1 MRKLIAFLGLATVAC
16 LLAWGW
22 LHQPAK
28 WDILHQTSERPTTN
42 LPVGVL
48 MGEQSGYLLTPPEF
62 VAQPFIRRIEWSP
75 DGNYAVLFQTALRA
89 ETPTLDDA
97 VMRHR
102 VLLWNRKTRRL
113 SVLWES
119 TQTNR
124 EVNPNR
130 KFQVAFVGKAPLCLF
145 AVRVWDEAK
154 QDDPWKAYV
163 ATIGGQVKL
172 LGEYREAW
180 LLAPPA
186 EDIGYILVAESEN
199 LLYKRMYAPVGA
211 NGILANFQ
219 PVPEDLDITTLYAY
233 SARRGNPDLW
243 YEDGKQMLLSS
254 FGPPIAVPEADGVQ
268 YRVEPVYSLWNLRT
282 NQVQP
287 IDNAR
292 ARYYRVNRETLLHAR
307 SERHSLQHAGNPAET
322 STTWLH
328 ENERAVLVASDSALA
343 EVAPQGDAIL
353 YVAHGA
359 AFYREIR
366 RTSADAIRE
375 MQERADREQYLK
387 NAKQIAIA
395 LLMYVQDYDEMFPP
409 NFGDEGVSQVL
420 LPYLKDMGI
429 FEVNGA
435 FAFRYRMDGQ
445 SLADIESPVTT
456 EVGYLELPNGRMVIY
471 ADGHVKWIPY
481 R

>member
-1 MRKLIAFLGLATVAC
+1 MRKLCALLGLATAVC

-22 LHQPAK
+22 LRQPDEK
-28 WDILHQTSERPTTN
+28 FTSN
-42 LPVGVL
+42 LPVAVL
-48 MGEQSGYLLTPPEF
+48 IGEQSGYLLTPPEF
-62 VAQPFIRRIEWSP
+62 VAQPFIQRIEWSP

-102 VLLWNRKTRRL
+102 VLLWSRKTRRL

-119 TQTNR
+119 AQTDR

-145 AVRVWDEAK
+145 AVRMWDEAK

-163 ATIGGQVKL
+163 AAIGGQVKL
-172 LGEYREAW
+172 LGEYREVW

-211 NGILANFQ
+211 NGMLANLQ
-219 PVPEDLDITTLYAY
+219 PVPEDLDITALYAY

-268 YRVEPVYSLWNLRT
+268 YRLEPIYSLWNLRT

-322 STTWLH
+322 AATWLH

-366 RTSADAIRE
+366 RTSADTIRE
-375 MQERADREQYLK
+375 MQDRADREKYLSQ
-387 NAKQIAIA
+387 ARQIGVA
-395 LLMYVQDYDEMFPP
+395 LMMYVVDYEEVFPP

-445 SLADIESPVTT
+445 SLANIESPATT

-471 ADGHVKWIPY
+471 ADGHVKWQP
-481 R
+481 RR

>member
-119 TQTNR
+119 AQTDR

-130 KFQVAFVGKAPLCLF
+130 GFQVAFVGKAPLCLF
-145 AVRVWDEAK
+145 AVRVWDEAE
-154 QDDPWKAYV
+154 QDDLWKAYV

-375 MQERADREQYLK
+375 MQARADREQYLK

-395 LLMYVQDYDEMFPP
+395 LLMYVTDYDEMFPP

-420 LPYLKDMGI
+420 LPYLKNPSV
-429 FEVNGA
+429 FEVDGA

>member
-1 MRKLIAFLGLATVAC
+1 MRKLCALLGLATAVC

-22 LHQPAK
+22 LRQPDK
-28 WDILHQTSERPTTN
+28 KFTSN
-42 LPVGVL
+42 LPIAVL
-48 MGEQSGYLLTPPEF
+48 IGEQGGYLLTPPEF

-119 TQTNR
+119 AQTDR

-130 KFQVAFVGKAPLCLF
+130 GFQVAFVGKAPLCLF

-154 QDDPWKAYV
+154 QDDLWKAYV

-199 LLYKRMYAPVGA
+199 LLYTRLYAPVGA
-211 NGILANFQ
+211 NGMLANFQ
-219 PVPEDLDITTLYAY
+219 PVPEDLDITALYAY

-268 YRVEPVYSLWNLRT
+268 YRLEPIYSLWNLRA

-322 STTWLH
+322 AATWLH
-328 ENERAVLVASDSALA
+328 EGERAVLVASDSALA

-353 YVAHGA
+353 YMAHGA

-366 RTSADAIRE
+366 RTSADTIRE
-375 MQERADREQYLK
+375 MQDRADREQYLK

-395 LLMYVQDYDEMFPP
+395 LLMYVQDYDERFPP
-409 NFGDEGVSQVL
+409 NFGDEGVAQVL

-445 SLADIESPVTT
+445 WMGDIQDVVST
-456 EVGYLELPNGRMVIY
+456 EAGYLELPNGRVVIY
-471 ADGHVKWIPY
+471 ADGHAKWQPY

>member
-1 MRKLIAFLGLATVAC
+1 MRKLCALLGLATAVC

-22 LHQPAK
+22 LR
-28 WDILHQTSERPTTN
+28 QTDEKFTSN
-42 LPVGVL
+42 LPIAVL
-48 MGEQSGYLLTPPEF
+48 IGEQSGYLLTPPEF

-119 TQTNR
+119 AQTDR

-130 KFQVAFVGKAPLCLF
+130 GFQVAFVGKAPLCLF
-145 AVRVWDEAK
+145 AVRVWDEAE

-186 EDIGYILVAESEN
+186 EDIGYIL
-199 LLYKRMYAPVGA
+199 GA

-219 PVPEDLDITTLYAY
+219 PVPEELDITALYAY

-254 FGPPIAVPEADGVQ
+254 FGPPIAVPETDGVQ
-268 YRVEPVYSLWNLRT
+268 YRVEPTYSLWNLRT

-322 STTWLH
+322 AATWLH
-328 ENERAVLVASDSALA
+328 EGERAVLVASDSALA

-375 MQERADREQYLK
+375 MQARADREQYLK

-395 LLMYVQDYDEMFPP
+395 LLMYVQDYDERFPP
-409 NFGDEGVSQVL
+409 NFGDEGVAQVL

-429 FEVNGA
+429 FEVNSA

-445 SLADIESPVTT
+445 WMGDIQDVVST
-456 EVGYLELPNGRMVIY
+456 EAGYLELPNGRVVIY
-471 ADGHVKWIPY
+471 ADGHVKWQPY

>member
-1 MRKLIAFLGLATVAC
+1 MRKLCALLGLATAVC

-22 LHQPAK
+22 LR
-28 WDILHQTSERPTTN
+28 QTDEKFTSN
-42 LPVGVL
+42 LPVAVL
-48 MGEQSGYLLTPPEF
+48 IGEQSGYLLTPPEF

-75 DGNYAVLFQTALRA
+75 DGNYAVLFQTVLRA

-97 VMRHR
+97 AMRHR

-119 TQTNR
+119 AQTDR

-130 KFQVAFVGKAPLCLF
+130 EFQVAFVGKAPLCLF
-145 AVRVWDEAK
+145 AVRVWDEAE
-154 QDDPWKAYV
+154 QDDLWKAYV

-199 LLYKRMYAPVGA
+199 LLYTRLYAPVGA
-211 NGILANFQ
+211 NGMLVNLQ
-219 PVPEDLDITTLYAY
+219 PVPEDLDITALYAF
-233 SARRGNPDLW
+233 STRRGNPDLW
-243 YEDGKQMLLSS
+243 YEDGKQMLLPS

-268 YRVEPVYSLWNLRT
+268 YRVEPIYSLWNLRT

-287 IDNAR
+287 IDKAR

-322 STTWLH
+322 AATWLH

-366 RTSADAIRE
+366 LTSPEAIRE
-375 MQERADREQYLK
+375 MQDRADREQYMR
-387 NAKQIAIA
+387 NARLIATA
-395 LLMYVQDYDEMFPP
+395 LLMYVQDYDERFPP
-409 NFGDEGVSQVL
+409 NFGDEGVAQVL

-429 FEVNGA
+429 FEVNSA

-445 SLADIESPVTT
+445 WIGDIQDVVST
-456 EVGYLELPNGRMVIY
+456 EAGYLELPNGRVVIY
-471 ADGHVKWIPY
+471 ADGHVKWQP
-481 R
+481 RQ

>member
-1 MRKLIAFLGLATVAC
+1 MRKLCALLGLAAAVC

-22 LHQPAK
+22 LR
-28 WDILHQTSERPTTN
+28 QTDEKFTSN
-42 LPVGVL
+42 LPVAVL
-48 MGEQSGYLLTPPEF
+48 IGEQGGYLLTPPEF

-119 TQTNR
+119 AQTNR
-124 EVNPNR
+124 EMNSDSDL
-130 KFQVAFVGKAPLCLF
+130 KVAFFGKSPACLF
-145 AVRVWDEAK
+145 AVRELNQEEGGYRWMVYYAAFMGRVVPLGKFEDELIFA
-154 QDDPWKAYV
+154 
-163 ATIGGQVKL
+163 
-172 LGEYREAW
+172 
-180 LLAPPA
+180 APPA
-186 EDIGYILVAESEN
+186 DTHAYLVIWASEIVYMPVSPNGEMMPPRPIPEECAGGVWYTLRDQYHEDWFEDGLQLVVPHLVLPEHVEPSNTPEN
-199 LLYKRMYAPVGA
+199 
-211 NGILANFQ
+211 
-219 PVPEDLDITTLYAY
+219 PVPAEERIAY
-233 SARRGNPDLW
+233 TVWDPRTNKFFLARRKD
-243 YEDGKQMLLSS
+243 
-254 FGPPIAVPEADGVQ
+254 V
-268 YRVEPVYSLWNLRT
+268 
-282 NQVQP
+282 
-287 IDNAR
+287 
-292 ARYYRVNRETLLHAR
+292 RYYRLRAAMPLETRVARHA
-307 SERHSLQHAGNPAET
+307 LQHAGNPAET

-366 RTSADAIRE
+366 RTSADALRE
-375 MQERADREQYLK
+375 MQARADREKYLSQ
-387 NAKQIAIA
+387 ARQIGVA
-395 LLMYVQDYDEMFPP
+395 LMMYVQDYDEMFPP
-409 NFGDEGVSQVL
+409 NFGDEGVAQVL

-445 SLADIESPVTT
+445 SLANIESPATT

-471 ADGHVKWIPY
+471 ADGHVKWQP
-481 R
+481 RR

>member
-1 MRKLIAFLGLATVAC
+1 MRKLCALLGLATAVC

-22 LHQPAK
+22 LRQPDK
-28 WDILHQTSERPTTN
+28 KFTSN
-42 LPVGVL
+42 LPVAVL
-48 MGEQSGYLLTPPEF
+48 IGEQGGYLLTPPEF

-89 ETPTLDDA
+89 ETPTLDNA

-119 TQTNR
+119 TQTDR

-130 KFQVAFVGKAPLCLF
+130 EFQVAFVGKAPLCLF
-145 AVRVWDEAK
+145 AVRVWDEAE
-154 QDDPWKAYV
+154 QDDLWKAYV
-163 ATIGGQVKL
+163 ATVGGQVKP
-172 LGEYREAW
+172 LGAYREVW

-199 LLYKRMYAPVGA
+199 LLYKRLYAPVGA
-211 NGILANFQ
+211 NGMLANLQ
-219 PVPEDLDITTLYAY
+219 PVPEDLDITALYAF
-233 SARRGNPDLW
+233 STRRGNPDLW

-254 FGPPIAVPEADGVQ
+254 FGPPIAVPETEGVE
-268 YRVEPVYSLWNLRT
+268 YRVEPAYSLWNLRT

-287 IDNAR
+287 IDKAR

-322 STTWLH
+322 AATWLH

-366 RTSADAIRE
+366 LTSPEAIRE
-375 MQERADREQYLK
+375 MQDRADREQYMR
-387 NAKQIAIA
+387 NARLIATA
-395 LLMYVQDYDEMFPP
+395 LLMYVQDYDERFPP
-409 NFGDEGVSQVL
+409 NFGDEGVAQVL

-445 SLADIESPVTT
+445 WIGDIQDVVST
-456 EVGYLELPNGRMVIY
+456 EAGYLELPNGRMVIY
-471 ADGHVKWIPY
+471 ADGHVKWQPY

>member
-1 MRKLIAFLGLATVAC
+1 MRKLCALLGLATAVC

-22 LHQPAK
+22 LR
-28 WDILHQTSERPTTN
+28 QTDEKFTSN
-42 LPVGVL
+42 LPVAVL
-48 MGEQSGYLLTPPEF
+48 IGEQGGYLLTPPEF
-62 VAQPFIRRIEWSP
+62 VAQPFIGRIEWSP

-119 TQTNR
+119 AQTDR

-130 KFQVAFVGKAPLCLF
+130 GFQVAFVGKAPLCLF
-145 AVRVWDEAK
+145 AVRVWDEAE
-154 QDDPWKAYV
+154 QDDLWKAYV

-211 NGILANFQ
+211 NGMLANLQ
-219 PVPEDLDITTLYAY
+219 PVPENLDITSLYAY

-268 YRVEPVYSLWNLRT
+268 YRLEPIYSLWNLRT

-287 IDNAR
+287 IDKAR

-322 STTWLH
+322 AATWLH

-366 RTSADAIRE
+366 LTSPEAIRE
-375 MQERADREQYLK
+375 MQDRADREQYMR
-387 NAKQIAIA
+387 NARLIATA
-395 LLMYVQDYDEMFPP
+395 LLMYVQDYDERFPP
-409 NFGDEGVSQVL
+409 NFGDEGVAQVL

-429 FEVNGA
+429 FEVNSA

-445 SLADIESPVTT
+445 WIGDIQDVVST
-456 EVGYLELPNGRMVIY
+456 EAGYLELPNGRVVIY
-471 ADGHVKWIPY
+471 ADGHVKWQP
-481 R
+481 RQ

>member
-1 MRKLIAFLGLATVAC
+1 MRKLCALLGLATAVC

-22 LHQPAK
+22 LRQPDEK
-28 WDILHQTSERPTTN
+28 FTSN
-42 LPVGVL
+42 LPVAVL
-48 MGEQSGYLLTPPEF
+48 IGEQSGYLLTPPEF
-62 VAQPFIRRIEWSP
+62 VAQPFIQRIEWSP

-102 VLLWNRKTRRL
+102 VLLWSRKTRRL

-119 TQTNR
+119 AQTDR

-145 AVRVWDEAK
+145 AVRMWDEAK
-154 QDDPWKAYV
+154 QDDLWQAYAAV
-163 ATIGGQVKL
+163 LGGRTVP
-172 LGEYREAW
+172 LGAYREVW

-211 NGILANFQ
+211 NGMLANFQ
-219 PVPEDLDITTLYAY
+219 PVPEELDITALYAY
-233 SARRGNPDLW
+233 PTRRGNPDLW

-254 FGPPIAVPEADGVQ
+254 FGPPIAVPETEGVE
-268 YRVEPVYSLWNLRT
+268 YRVEPAYSLWNLRT

-322 STTWLH
+322 AATWLH

-375 MQERADREQYLK
+375 MQDRADRKQYLK
-387 NAKQIAIA
+387 NAQQIAIA

-409 NFGDEGVSQVL
+409 NFGDEGVSLVL
-420 LPYLKDMGI
+420 LPYLKNPSV
-429 FEVNGA
+429 FEVDGA
-435 FAFRYRMDGQ
+435 FAFRYQMDGQ
-445 SLADIESPVTT
+445 WLGNIENLIETVA
-456 EVGYLELPNGRMVIY
+456 GYLELPNGRMVIY
-471 ADGHVKWIPY
+471 ADGHVKWQP
-481 R
+481 RR

>member
-1 MRKLIAFLGLATVAC
+1 MRKLCALLGLATVAC

-22 LHQPAK
+22 LRQPDEK
-28 WDILHQTSERPTTN
+28 FTSN
-42 LPVGVL
+42 LPIAVL
-48 MGEQSGYLLTPPEF
+48 IGEQSGYLLTPPEF

-102 VLLWNRKTRRL
+102 VLLWSRKTRRL

-119 TQTNR
+119 AQTDRAVDSNR
-124 EVNPNR
+124 E
-130 KFQVAFVGKAPLCLF
+130 FQVAFVGKAPLCLF

-154 QDDPWKAYV
+154 QDDPWRAYV

-172 LGEYREAW
+172 LGEYREVW

-199 LLYKRMYAPVGA
+199 LLYKRRYAPVGA

-219 PVPEDLDITTLYAY
+219 PVPEELDITALYAY
-233 SARRGNPDLW
+233 PTRRGNPDLW

-254 FGPPIAVPEADGVQ
+254 FGPPIAVPETEGVE
-268 YRVEPVYSLWNLRT
+268 YRVEPTYSLWNLRT

-292 ARYYRVNRETLLHAR
+292 ARYYRVNRETPLHAR

-322 STTWLH
+322 AATWLH
-328 ENERAVLVASDSALA
+328 EGERAVLVASDSALA

-353 YVAHGA
+353 YMAHGA

-366 RTSADAIRE
+366 LTSPEAIRE
-375 MQERADREQYLK
+375 MQDRADREQYMR
-387 NAKQIAIA
+387 NARLIATA
-395 LLMYVQDYDEMFPP
+395 LLMYVQDYDERFPP
-409 NFGDEGVSQVL
+409 NFGDEGVAQVL

-445 SLADIESPVTT
+445 WMGDIQDVVST
-456 EVGYLELPNGRMVIY
+456 EAGYLELPNGRVVIY
-471 ADGHVKWIPY
+471 ADGHAKWQPY

>member
-1 MRKLIAFLGLATVAC
+1 MRKLCALLGLATVAC

-22 LHQPAK
+22 LRQPDEK
-28 WDILHQTSERPTTN
+28 FTSN
-42 LPVGVL
+42 LPVAVL
-48 MGEQSGYLLTPPEF
+48 IGEQGGYLLTPPEF

-119 TQTNR
+119 AQTDR

-130 KFQVAFVGKAPLCLF
+130 EFQVAFVGKAPLCLF

-219 PVPEDLDITTLYAY
+219 PVPKDLDITALYAF
-233 SARRGNPDLW
+233 STRRGNPDLW

-254 FGPPIAVPEADGVQ
+254 FGPPIAVSEAESVQ
-268 YRVEPVYSLWNLRT
+268 YRVEPTYSLWNLRT

-322 STTWLH
+322 AATWLH

-353 YVAHGA
+353 YMAHGA

-366 RTSADAIRE
+366 RTSADALRE
-375 MQERADREQYLK
+375 MQDRADREKYLSQ
-387 NAKQIAIA
+387 ARQIGVA
-395 LLMYVQDYDEMFPP
+395 LMMYVQDYDEMFPP
-409 NFGDEGVSQVL
+409 NFGDEGVAQVL

-445 SLADIESPVTT
+445 SLANIESPATT
-456 EVGYLELPNGRMVIY
+456 EVGYLELPNGRVVIY
-471 ADGHVKWIPY
+471 TDGHAKWQPY

>member
-1 MRKLIAFLGLATVAC
+1 MRKLCALLGLATAVC

-22 LHQPAK
+22 LR
-28 WDILHQTSERPTTN
+28 QTDEKFTSN
-42 LPVGVL
+42 LPVAVL
-48 MGEQSGYLLTPPEF
+48 IGEQSGYLLTPPEF

-119 TQTNR
+119 AQTDR

-130 KFQVAFVGKAPLCLF
+130 EFQVAFVGKAPLCLF
-145 AVRVWDEAK
+145 AVRVWDEAE
-154 QDDPWKAYV
+154 QDDLWKAYV

-199 LLYKRMYAPVGA
+199 LLYTRLYAPVGA
-211 NGILANFQ
+211 NGMLVNLQ
-219 PVPEDLDITTLYAY
+219 PVPEDLDITALYAF
-233 SARRGNPDLW
+233 STRRGNPDLW
-243 YEDGKQMLLSS
+243 YEDGKQMLLPS

-268 YRVEPVYSLWNLRT
+268 YRVEPIYSLWNLRT

-287 IDNAR
+287 IDKAR

-322 STTWLH
+322 AATWLH

-366 RTSADAIRE
+366 LTSPEAIRE
-375 MQERADREQYLK
+375 MQDRADREQYMR
-387 NAKQIAIA
+387 NARLIATA
-395 LLMYVQDYDEMFPP
+395 LLMYVQDYDERFPP
-409 NFGDEGVSQVL
+409 NFGDEGVAQVL

-429 FEVNGA
+429 FEVNSA

-445 SLADIESPVTT
+445 SLANIESPATT
-456 EVGYLELPNGRMVIY
+456 EVGYLELPNGRVVIY
-471 ADGHVKWIPY
+471 ADGHVKWQP
-481 R
+481 RQ

>member
-1 MRKLIAFLGLATVAC
+1 MRKLFTFLGLTTVAC

-22 LHQPAK
+22 LRQPND
-28 WDILHQTSERPTTN
+28 WDILRQSGEKPTAN
-42 LPVGVL
+42 LPVAML
-48 MGEQSGYLLTPPEF
+48 IGEQSGYLLTPPEF

-287 IDNAR
+287 IDNAPGALLSREPRNAASRSFGATFPPARGQPRRDQHDLAARER
-292 ARYYRVNRETLLHAR
+292 ARRAGGVRFRAGRGRAAGRRDSVCGARRGVLPRDTAHERGRHSRDAGARRPRAVPEKRETDCDRTADVCAR
-307 SERHSLQHAGNPAET
+307 L
-322 STTWLH
+322 
-328 ENERAVLVASDSALA
+328 
-343 EVAPQGDAIL
+343 
-353 YVAHGA
+353 
-359 AFYREIR
+359 
-366 RTSADAIRE
+366 
-375 MQERADREQYLK
+375 
-387 NAKQIAIA
+387 
-395 LLMYVQDYDEMFPP
+395 
-409 NFGDEGVSQVL
+409 
-420 LPYLKDMGI
+420 
-429 FEVNGA
+429 
-435 FAFRYRMDGQ
+435 
-445 SLADIESPVTT
+445 
-456 EVGYLELPNGRMVIY
+456 
-471 ADGHVKWIPY
+471 
-481 R
+481 

>member
-1 MRKLIAFLGLATVAC
+1 MRKLCALLGLATAVC

-22 LHQPAK
+22 LRQPDEK
-28 WDILHQTSERPTTN
+28 FTSN
-42 LPVGVL
+42 LPVAVL
-48 MGEQSGYLLTPPEF
+48 IGEQSGYLLTPPEF
-62 VAQPFIRRIEWSP
+62 VAQPFIQRIEWSP

-102 VLLWNRKTRRL
+102 VLLWSRKTRRL

-119 TQTNR
+119 AQTDR

-145 AVRVWDEAK
+145 AVRMWDEAK
-154 QDDPWKAYV
+154 QDALWQAYAAV
-163 ATIGGQVKL
+163 LGGRTVP
-172 LGEYREAW
+172 LGAYREVW

-211 NGILANFQ
+211 NGMLANFQ
-219 PVPEDLDITTLYAY
+219 PVPEELDITALYAY

-254 FGPPIAVPEADGVQ
+254 FGTPIAVSEAESVQ

-292 ARYYRVNRETLLHAR
+292 ARYYRVNQETLLHAR

-322 STTWLH
+322 SATWLH
-328 ENERAVLVASDSALA
+328 EGERAVLVASDSALA

-359 AFYREIR
+359 AFVREIR

-375 MQERADREQYLK
+375 MQDRADREQYMR
-387 NAKQIAIA
+387 NARLIATA
-395 LLMYVQDYDEMFPP
+395 LLMYVQDYDERFPP
-409 NFGDEGVSQVL
+409 NFGDEGVAQVL

-445 SLADIESPVTT
+445 WMGDIQDVVST
-456 EVGYLELPNGRMVIY
+456 EAGYLELPNGRVVIY
-471 ADGHVKWIPY
+471 ADGHAKWQPY